1 MRHAG
6 RTAAAQ
12 RAAVFFGRPWSADQR
27 DGKAVLI
34 DVKQCERKPIGL
46 QVRTRF
52 HAGPEVADHSR
63 MDQRPHAPRQPLA
76 LDVLHRFQLERA
88 GVRGAFVHL
97 ERSWQE
103 LSSNGDYTDALGT
116 LLGQAVAA
124 SALFT
129 SGIKFDGRLSVQ
141 LQGSGSLRLLFAEC
155 THDGFVRGI
164 ARCDEGVPG
173 ARIRLETDARLAITI
188 ENSITQT
195 RYQGMVPVEG
205 GDLASAFEHYFER
218 SEQLPTRIVLAEAGG
233 RCGGLMLQQIA
244 RDGGAG
250 AIDAHESAS
259 AAGAGIAGAA
269 DAHGS
274 ASAAGAGSAGAA
286 DAHGS
291 ASAAG
296 AGSAGAA
303 DAHGSASAAG
313 AGSAGAADDDGWA
326 RVGHL
331 LATMSER
338 ELLELPPEV
347 LLLRLFHEEGVRL
360 QPAQSLAF
368 ACTCSR
374 ERVEAM
380 LHSLGRNENEET
392 LREQGSVEVHC
403 EFCNRRYVFDAE
415 DIGAL
420 FGPDDEREPSA
431 TRH

>member
-250 AIDAHESAS
+250 AIDAH
-259 AAGAGIAGAA
+259 
-269 DAHGS
+269 GS

-296 AGSAGAA
+296 E
-303 DAHGSASAAG
+303 
-313 AGSAGAADDDGWA
+313 GSAGAADDDGWA

>member
-250 AIDAHESAS
+250 AIDAH
-259 AAGAGIAGAA
+259 
-269 DAHGS
+269 GS
-274 ASAAGAGSAGAA
+274 ASAAGE
-286 DAHGS
+286 
-291 ASAAG
+291 
-296 AGSAGAA
+296 
-303 DAHGSASAAG
+303 
-313 AGSAGAADDDGWA
+313 GSAGAADDDGWA

>member
-76 LDVLHRFQLERA
+76 LDVLHRLQLERA
-88 GVRGAFVHL
+88 GGRGAFVHL

-141 LQGSGSLRLLFAEC
+141 LQGSGSLHLLFAEC

-250 AIDAHESAS
+250 AIDAHA
-259 AAGAGIAGAA
+259 
-269 DAHGS
+269 
-274 ASAAGAGSAGAA
+274 
-286 DAHGS
+286 S